1 MKKLAFIAILSSTI
15 AFQSCG
21 GFKYGDVVKQP
32 CKEIVNPKKYV
43 RGEGQWTQLD
53 PGAASTGAV
62 RQARIALAAN
72 LGTKVK
78 EVATSYSKDVQI
90 SGNLQLDQKLETMSK
105 TVVDEHVRN
114 SFVACE
120 EVLRLKDKTPS
131 GQIQYRAYAA
141 VQIDKK
147 ELLDGIV
154 DAISQ
159 QEELMLDF
167 KAEKYRE
174 TFEREFDEYTG
185 NN

>member
-1 MKKLAFIAILSSTI
+1 MNKLTTILTISIAL
-15 AFQSCG
+15 ALQSCG
-21 GFKYGDVVKQP
+21 GFKMGETLKQP
-32 CKEIVNPKKYV
+32 CKEVINPKKVV

-53 PGAASTGAV
+53 PGAASTGAA

-78 EVATSYSKDVQI
+78 QVATAYSKDVQI
-90 SGNLQLDQKLETMSK
+90 SGNLQFDQKLETMSK
-105 TVVDEHVRN
+105 TVVDEYIKN
-114 SFVACE
+114 SFIACE
-120 EVLRLKDKTPS
+120 EVLRLKDKTPA
-131 GQIQYRAYAA
+131 GQTQYRAYAA
-141 VQIDKK
+141 VEIDKK

-154 DAISQ
+154 DAISN

-174 TFEREFDEYTG
+174 TFEKEFDDYSG

>member
-1 MKKLAFIAILSSTI
+1 MNKLVAIAVVSTALI
-15 AFQSCG
+15 FQSCG
-21 GFKYGDVVKQP
+21 GFKYRDTVKQP
-32 CKEIVNPKKYV
+32 CKEIVNPKKFV

-62 RQARIALAAN
+62 RQARIALAAS

-78 EVATSYSKDVQI
+78 EVATSYSKDVQV

-105 TVVDEHVRN
+105 TVVDEYVKN

-120 EVLRLKDKTPS
+120 EVLRLKDKTPA
-131 GQIQYRAYAA
+131 GQTQYRAYAA

-154 DAISQ
+154 DAISN
-159 QEELMLDF
+159 QEELLLDF

-174 TFEREFDEYTG
+174 TFEREFDEYSAD
-185 NN
+185 N

>member
-1 MKKLAFIAILSSTI
+1 MKKLAALAIVMSGLM
-15 AFQSCG
+15 FQSCG
-21 GFKYGDVVKQP
+21 GFKYGDTVKQP
-32 CKEIVNPKKYV
+32 CKEIVNPKKFV

-62 RQARIALAAN
+62 RQARVELAAS

-78 EVATSYSKDVQI
+78 QVATSYKKDVQI
-90 SGNLQLDQKLETMSK
+90 SGDLQLDQKLETMSK
-105 TVVDEHVRN
+105 TVVDEYVKN

-131 GQIQYRAYAA
+131 GQTQYRAYAA
-141 VQIDKK
+141 VQVDKK
-147 ELLDGIV
+147 ELLDGIM
-154 DAISQ
+154 DAISD

-174 TFEREFDEYTG
+174 TFEREFDEYSG
-185 NN
+185 SN

>member
-1 MKKLAFIAILSSTI
+1 MNKLVALAVVSTALI
-15 AFQSCG
+15 FQSCG
-21 GFKYGDVVKQP
+21 GFKYGDTVKQP
-32 CKEIVNPKKYV
+32 CKEIVNPKKFI

-62 RQARIALAAN
+62 RQARIALAAS

-78 EVATSYSKDVQI
+78 EVATSYSKDVQV

-105 TVVDEHVRN
+105 TVVDEYIKN

-120 EVLRLKDKTPS
+120 EVLRLKDKTPA
-131 GQIQYRAYAA
+131 GQTQYRAYAA

-154 DAISQ
+154 DAISN
-159 QEELMLDF
+159 QEELLLDF

-174 TFEREFDEYTG
+174 TFEREFDEYSAD
-185 NN
+185 N

>member
-1 MKKLAFIAILSSTI
+1 MKKLAALAIVMSGLM
-15 AFQSCG
+15 FQSCG
-21 GFKYGDVVKQP
+21 GFKYGDTVKQP
-32 CKEIVNPKKYV
+32 CKEIVNPKKFV

-62 RQARIALAAN
+62 RQARIALAAS

-90 SGNLQLDQKLETMSK
+90 SGNLQFDQKLETMSK
-105 TVVDEHVRN
+105 TVVDEYVKN

-131 GQIQYRAYAA
+131 GQTQYRAYAA
-141 VQIDKK
+141 VQVDKK
-147 ELLDGIV
+147 ELLDGIM
-154 DAISQ
+154 DAISD

-174 TFEREFDEYTG
+174 TFEREFDEYSG
-185 NN
+185 SN

>member
-1 MKKLAFIAILSSTI
+1 MKKLAALAIVMSGLM
-15 AFQSCG
+15 FQSCG
-21 GFKYGDVVKQP
+21 GFKYGDTFKQP
-32 CKEIVNPKKYV
+32 CKEIVNPKKFV

-62 RQARIALAAN
+62 RQARVALAAS

-78 EVATSYSKDVQI
+78 QVATLYKKDVQI
-90 SGNLQLDQKLETMSK
+90 SGDLQLDQKLETMSK
-105 TVVDEHVRN
+105 TVVDEYVKN

-131 GQIQYRAYAA
+131 GQTQYRAYAA
-141 VQIDKK
+141 VQVDKK
-147 ELLDGIV
+147 ELLDGII
-154 DAISQ
+154 DAISD

-174 TFEREFDEYTG
+174 TFEREFDEYSG
-185 NN
+185 SN

>member
-1 MKKLAFIAILSSTI
+1 MNKLVAIAVVSTALI
-15 AFQSCG
+15 FQSCG
-21 GFKYGDVVKQP
+21 GFKYGDTVKQP
-32 CKEIVNPKKYV
+32 CKEIVNPKKFV

-62 RQARIALAAN
+62 RQARIALAAS

-78 EVATSYSKDVQI
+78 EVATSYSKDVQV

-105 TVVDEHVRN
+105 TVVDEYVKN

-120 EVLRLKDKTPS
+120 EVLRLKDKTPA
-131 GQIQYRAYAA
+131 GQTQYRAYAA
-141 VQIDKK
+141 VLIDKK

-154 DAISQ
+154 DAISN
-159 QEELMLDF
+159 QEELLLDF

-174 TFEREFDEYTG
+174 TFEREFDEYSAD
-185 NN
+185 N

>member
-1 MKKLAFIAILSSTI
+1 MNKLVALAVVSTALI
-15 AFQSCG
+15 FQSCG
-21 GFKYGDVVKQP
+21 GFKYGDTVKQP
-32 CKEIVNPKKYV
+32 CKEIVNPKKFV

-62 RQARIALAAN
+62 RQARIALAAS

-78 EVATSYSKDVQI
+78 EVATSYSKDVQV

-105 TVVDEHVRN
+105 TVVDEYVKN

-120 EVLRLKDKTPS
+120 EVLRLKDKTPA
-131 GQIQYRAYAA
+131 GQTQYRAYAA

-154 DAISQ
+154 DAISN
-159 QEELMLDF
+159 QEELLLDF

-174 TFEREFDEYTG
+174 TFEREFDEYSAD
-185 NN
+185 N

>member
-1 MKKLAFIAILSSTI
+1 MKNLTTFLFLFAAIVLT
-15 AFQSCG
+15 SCG
-21 GFKYGDVVKQP
+21 GFKYGDTVKQP
-32 CKEIVNPKKYV
+32 CKEIVNPKKFV

-62 RQARIALAAN
+62 RQARIALAAS
-72 LGTKVK
+72 LGTQVQ

-90 SGNLQLDQKLETMSK
+90 SGNLQFDQKLETMSK
-105 TVVDEHVRN
+105 TVVDEYVRN

-120 EVLRLKDKTPS
+120 EVLQLKEKTPA
-131 GQIQYRAYAA
+131 GQTQFRAYAA

-154 DAISQ
+154 DAISS
-159 QEELMLDF
+159 QEELLLDF

-174 TFEREFDEYTG
+174 TFEREFGEYTE